1 MTRVERCLEWAYES
15 MQNRIELV
23 VVDDSEP
30 SSTDNDG
37 THVAEMDVSDAL
49 DDWSEQREWISGHH
63 LVRAPFDR
71 HEKDILR
78 LCRRMTGLSVG
89 LVLGGGGARGLAHL
103 GVIRALVEAGITIDI
118 VGGTSQGAFIAAL
131 YARSP
136 DNFDLL
142 MERSRKMASRLAS
155 PMEKILDLTLP
166 LTSMF
171 SGYRF
176 NLGIID
182 SLGSTTRIQDLVL
195 KFFCVSTDCQK
206 CELVV
211 HTKGCLWKYVRAS
224 MSLTGYLPPISEK
237 GSLLVDGGYMS
248 VVPTDVMREQ
258 AGARTVISV
267 DVSGEN
273 EKQYFEYGTYL
284 SGWWLLWNS
293 WNPFVK
299 TVNVPSMG
307 DISDSLRWVSS
318 DQHRR
323 RMESVADLHF
333 RPPIQEYGT
342 LEFDKFD
349 EIVEKGYDYA
359 KPIVDEFVRRNP
371 GLVSSDQLSPRKL
384 KEM

>member
-1 MTRVERCLEWAYES
+1 

-23 VVDDSEP
+23 VVDDCDM
-30 SSTDNDG
+30 TVTDDDNDNMHG
-37 THVAEMDVSDAL
+37 SEMDVSDAL
-49 DDWSEQREWISGHH
+49 DDWSEQREWIAGHH
-63 LVRAPFDR
+63 LVRAPFDC

-103 GVIRALVEAGITIDI
+103 GVIKALMEAGITIDM

-142 MERSRKMASRLAS
+142 MERSRRMASRLSS
-155 PMEKILDLTLP
+155 PLEKILDLTLP

-176 NLGIID
+176 NLGIIN
-182 SLGSTTRIQDLVL
+182 SLGRKTRIQDLVL
-195 KFFCVSTDCQK
+195 KFFCVSTDVQK

-211 HTKGCLWKYVRAS
+211 HIKGCLWKYVRAS
-224 MSLTGYLPPISEK
+224 MSLSGYLPPVSEN

-248 VVPTDVMREQ
+248 VVPTDVMRDQ

-273 EKQYFEYGTYL
+273 EKDYYEYGTHL
-284 SGWWLLWNS
+284 SGWWLLYNS
-293 WNPFVK
+293 WNPFTR

-323 RMESVADLHF
+323 RMESEADLHF

-349 EIVEKGYDYA
+349 ESEYMY
-359 KPIVDEFVRRNP
+359 
-371 GLVSSDQLSPRKL
+371 
-384 KEM
+384 M